1 MAMTKITPTRARV
14 HWDRRAD
21 RPRTVR
27 VGQRRLVVTGIDSI
41 RDETSAYP
49 ASLGPRVTFL
59 IETDEG
65 QASLVYDG
73 RRRGWYVEALE
84 AAA

>member
-1 MAMTKITPTRARV
+1 MAMTQITPTPARV
-14 HWDRRAD
+14 AWDRRQD
-21 RPRTVR
+21 RPRSVQL
-27 VGQRRLVVTGIDSI
+27 GQRRLVVTGIDSV

-49 ASLGPRVTFL
+49 AGRGPRVTFL
-59 IETDEG
+59 IETDGG

-73 RRRGWYVEALE
+73 RRRRWYVEALE